1 MNSEILIFIGA
12 VLTIFWGVAHLF
24 PTGNVVKG
32 FGDIS
37 EDNKHIITMEWIIEG
52 AALIFIGVLVT
63 AVTIIDPSSQ
73 VSEYVYYLSI
83 IMLISLAVISLF
95 TGFKVNF
102 LPYKLCPL
110 IFTGSAL
117 LIFLGMT
124 L

>member
-1 MNSEILIFIGA
+1 
-12 VLTIFWGVAHLF
+12 
-24 PTGNVVKG
+24 
-32 FGDIS
+32 
-37 EDNKHIITMEWIIEG
+37 MEWIIEG

-110 IFTGSAL
+110 IFTGSAV

>member
-1 MNSEILIFIGA
+1 MSSVILIYVGA
-12 VLTIFWGVAHLF
+12 VMTIIWGVGHLF
-24 PTGNVVKG
+24 PTKNVVKG

-37 EDNKHIITMEWIIEG
+37 EDNKNILIMEWVNEG
-52 AALIFIGVLVT
+52 ATLIFIGVLTIV
-63 AVTIIDPSSQ
+63 VTIIDPAST
-73 VSEYVYYLSI
+73 VSEYVYILSA
-83 IMLISLAVISLF
+83 IMLIVLAVISLF

-110 IFTGSAL
+110 IFTSSAV